1 MYPPPE
7 SPAATPPDDQD
18 LINTFLAGAV
28 QAAAALTGTHQA
40 IRRAAGQPHVAAE
53 LAEAAHALTRVRD
66 AMLRAADEIAAVH
79 KPP

>member
-7 SPAATPPDDQD
+7 SPAATPPDEQD

-28 QAAAALTGTHQA
+28 QAAALTGTHQA